1 MAGINIKS
9 VDTLKN
15 AHDQAHQRINSDH
28 ERANVR
34 VLCRQDSVC
43 HDGNYLVVDDGAAT
57 TRPESRGQ
65 RAVSFTQ
72 VHEGGKIDGERP
84 RELSGGAFRIAV
96 GPVGMLARARPEI
109 LADVKEGQSHAGEMT
124 EGQSTG
130 DLDKCSVSTVGVGE
144 RNVHK
149 PQQKRT

>member
-1 MAGINIKS
+1 MNPRNFIQSLNEPSLQSFYDLAGAAYELDVSQESPGPILNQQEF
-9 VDTLKN
+9 L
-15 AHDQAHQRINSDH
+15 
-28 ERANVR
+28 R
-34 VLCRQDSVC
+34 VLVF
-43 HDGNYLVVDDGAAT
+43 
-57 TRPESRGQ
+57 E
-65 RAVSFTQ
+65 
-72 VHEGGKIDGERP
+72 
-84 RELSGGAFRIAV
+84 
-96 GPVGMLARARPEI
+96 ARARPEI